1 MVEKCVKSP
10 EAGARDRCETP
21 RMEDGNQT
29 QIISKNSYMFITAEP
44 PSLLP
49 NVGLLKQENC

>member
-1 MVEKCVKSP
+1 MVEKYVKSP
-10 EAGARDRCETP
+10 EAGDRDRCETP

-49 NVGLLKQENC
+49 QCRTS